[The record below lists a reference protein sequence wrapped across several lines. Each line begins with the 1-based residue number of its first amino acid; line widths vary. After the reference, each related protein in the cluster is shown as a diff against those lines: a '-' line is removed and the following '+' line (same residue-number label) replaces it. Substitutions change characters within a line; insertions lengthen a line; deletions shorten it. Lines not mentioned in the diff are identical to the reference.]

1 MQDEESINKKITKA
15 IELIG
20 KSIDLLEEC
29 AEDMDYDGE
38 DLIELADELGTIH
51 ESLMNRD

>member
-1 MQDEESINKKITKA
+1 MQDEESLNKKITKA

-20 KSIDLLEEC
+20 KAIDLLEEC

-38 DLIELADELGTIH
+38 ELIELADELGTIH

>member
-1 MQDEESINKKITKA
+1 MQDEESLNKKITKI

-29 AEDMDYDGE
+29 ADDMDYDGE

-51 ESLMNRD
+51 ELLMNRD

>member
-20 KSIDLLEEC
+20 KTIDILEEC
-29 AEDMDYDGE
+29 GEDMEYDGE
-38 DLIELADELGTIH
+38 DLIELADELGVIH
-51 ESLMNRD
+51 EALMDRS

>member
-1 MQDEESINKKITKA
+1 MQDGESINKKITKI

>member
-20 KSIDLLEEC
+20 KTIDMLEEC

-51 ESLMNRD
+51 ELLMNRD

>member
-1 MQDEESINKKITKA
+1 MQDGEAINKKITKI

>member
-1 MQDEESINKKITKA
+1 MQDKESLNKKITKT

-29 AEDMDYDGE
+29 AEDMEYDGE

-51 ESLMNRD
+51 ELLMNRD

>member
-1 MQDEESINKKITKA
+1 MQDEESINKKITKT

-20 KSIDLLEEC
+20 KAIDILEET
-29 AEDMDYDGE
+29 AEEMDYDGE

>member
-1 MQDEESINKKITKA
+1 MQDRESINKKITKI